1 MNELLLKL
9 QEANRAVNQLM
20 QMLEK
25 AKEEK
30 EILSRKVVELEQS
43 IDDKQHAYDE
53 LIERYEAIK
62 LVKVIENPEVK
73 ASVQE
78 KIDWYLKEIDTCL
91 KNFGD

>member
-30 EILSRKVVELEQS
+30 ETLSRKVAELEQS

-53 LIERYEAIK
+53 LIESLCTRKNRLVFKRDRY
-62 LVKVIENPEVK
+62 L
-73 ASVQE
+73 S
-78 KIDWYLKEIDTCL
+78 
-91 KNFGD
+91 

>member
-30 EILSRKVVELEQS
+30 EALLQRVEGLEQS
-43 IDDKQHAYDE
+43 LDEKHKAYDE
-53 LIERYEAIK
+53 LVERYEAVK
-62 LVKVIENPEVK
+62 LVKVIESPEVK